1 MSSEIK
7 MPKFSARL
15 KELRK
20 ERGIK
25 QKEMAEVLGCQVNHY
40 QRIDYGQINIPALML
55 EFLADYFE
63 VSTDYLLGRT
73 EVRETAG
80 QSDQAPLAGSAPLT
94 GRQAE

>member
-25 QKEMAEVLGCQVNHY
+25 QKEMAELLGCQVNHY
-40 QRIDYGQINIPALML
+40 QRIEYGQINIPALML

-73 EVRETAG
+73 EVRGAAG